1 MVVPE
6 QTSTTKVPPPT
17 HTTKK
22 RFMPKLFSP
31 KDMQHTPL
39 IPSSM
44 PTAVPAPP
52 KKPSNKKKIL
62 LAAGIIV
69 VILIAAVA
77 AFVILPKM
85 GLLGAH
91 GSGVSVVAA
100 TTTTI
105 PVTTPASGTSTTPA
119 IAIVATTPP
128 NIPSTGIAI
137 SVSYIGGFNGSY
149 SIGGVTTTI
158 TPNSGTQMY
167 QVGNATGS
175 LTAVFQKKDNTATHP
190 LTVNIYDNGKE
201 LASNVTSAAYGKVT
215 VTASV

>member
-77 AFVILPKM
+77 A
-85 GLLGAH
+85 
-91 GSGVSVVAA
+91 
-100 TTTTI
+100 
-105 PVTTPASGTSTTPA
+105 
-119 IAIVATTPP
+119 
-128 NIPSTGIAI
+128 
-137 SVSYIGGFNGSY
+137 
-149 SIGGVTTTI
+149 
-158 TPNSGTQMY
+158 
-167 QVGNATGS
+167 S
-175 LTAVFQKKDNTATHP
+175 LSCQRWGYWG
-190 LTVNIYDNGKE
+190 LTVPVYP
-201 LASNVTSAAYGKVT
+201 
-215 VTASV
+215 

>member
-1 MVVPE
+1 
-6 QTSTTKVPPPT
+6 
-17 HTTKK
+17 
-22 RFMPKLFSP
+22 MPKLFSP

-105 PVTTPASGTSTTPA
+105 PVTTPASGTRYNSRNRYCSDNSAEHP
-119 IAIVATTPP
+119 IDRHRHQCQLHW
-128 NIPSTGIAI
+128 
-137 SVSYIGGFNGSY
+137 GF
-149 SIGGVTTTI
+149 
-158 TPNSGTQMY
+158 QR
-167 QVGNATGS
+167 
-175 LTAVFQKKDNTATHP
+175 L
-190 LTVNIYDNGKE
+190 L
-201 LASNVTSAAYGKVT
+201 
-215 VTASV
+215 